1 VPDAPVRRWI
11 GAGFLPGRFGDWG
24 ATSPGVVLELAGSRL
39 TLRLRPRFLA
49 RLMGIVPLTAEPG
62 SGLTATATKRRG
74 AWGWFI
80 EFRMPGV
87 NPYYFQTLKVDEVFS
102 CMTDAGFETPVKLK

>member
-1 VPDAPVRRWI
+1 VDRGRVPAWSLRELGFHVSGRRSRVGWIAANPSSAPEVPRATHGHRSTDRE
-11 GAGFLPGRFGDWG
+11 AGEWTDGNGNE
-24 ATSPGVVLELAGSRL
+24 AA
-39 TLRLRPRFLA
+39 
-49 RLMGIVPLTAEPG
+49 
-62 SGLTATATKRRG
+62 G

-102 CMTDAGFETPVKLK
+102 RMADAGFETPVKLN